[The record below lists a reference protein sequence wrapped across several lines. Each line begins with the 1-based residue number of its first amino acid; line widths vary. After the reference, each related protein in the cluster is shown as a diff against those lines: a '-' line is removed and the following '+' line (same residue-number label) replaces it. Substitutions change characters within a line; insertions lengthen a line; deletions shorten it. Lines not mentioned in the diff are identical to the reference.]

1 MRFLPAS
8 LDALLVELDD
18 LPQTMALL
26 ASFRAHPLPGVTE
39 LVPAARTML
48 IRYEPSLLTP
58 AAIVENVSDRTLVF
72 EAAQDAPLVEI
83 EVDYRGEDLPAV
95 AALLGISPREV
106 VERHGA
112 ALYTVAFNGFAPG
125 FSYLSAQA
133 GLDVPRRRSPRVR
146 VPAGSVALAG
156 EFSAVYP
163 KESPGGWQL
172 IGTTTA
178 SMWDMGRDVPALLQP
193 GYRVRFIDAAR
204 RRVVSAGRPAAG
216 EPPVTPAKLPAFHP
230 LPHGAMAQ
238 SSATLVMNRVG
249 IQTLLQDGGRPGLT
263 AQGVS
268 ASGALDKA
276 ALRSAN
282 RVVGNAVNAP
292 VLEIVGGGFE
302 VTAQGACVVCVSG
315 ADGPITITSAAGR
328 ERPAWRGHPIAL
340 DSGDRLRLGE
350 PARGV
355 RSYLAARGGLI
366 ADPVLGS
373 VSTDTLAGIG
383 PPVVTAGQAVGV
395 APLRHGTVGTP
406 EPPSPALPVAGQ
418 DVVLDVVMG
427 PRTDWFSDESVERFC
442 TQPWVVT
449 PQSNRVGLRLSG
461 ATPLTRTHDL
471 ELPSEGTLPG
481 SIQVPPNGQPVLFLA
496 DHPLTGGYPVI
507 AAVAPHHLD
516 LAGQIPIGTAVR
528 FRPLRPFAVL
538 STSSPAAP

>member
-58 AAIVENVSDRTLVF
+58 AAIVENVSHRTLVF

-249 IQTLLQDGGRPGLT
+249 IQTLLQDGGRPGLA

-302 VTAQGACVVCVSG
+302 VTVQGACVVCVSG

-461 ATPLTRTHDL
+461 ATPLTRTHNL